1 MVKLNKIY
9 TRTGDDGTT
18 GLGTGR
24 RVSKDHIR
32 VEAYGAVD
40 EANAALGMAI
50 AACEAPGSSSRTME
64 IAAVLR
70 ELQHDLFDV
79 GADLCIPI
87 EPHETPGMLRVQAS
101 QTARLEPIID
111 RFNAN
116 LAPLTSFVL
125 PGGSPAAAAL
135 HVARTSLRL
144 AERRVVTLL
153 MEEPQR
159 TNPETVK
166 YLNRFSDLVFVLA
179 RAANDD
185 GARDVL
191 WKPGANRAP

>member
-18 GLGTGR
+18 GLGTGA
-24 RVSKDHIR
+24 RVLKDDAR

-40 EANAALGMAI
+40 EANASLGLAV
-50 AACEAPGSSSRTME
+50 AACAGNQGLLAE
-64 IAAVLR
+64 IGAVLKG
-70 ELQHDLFDV
+70 LQHDLFDV

-87 EPHETPGMLRVQAS
+87 KEGERPGEKLRVTAA

-111 RFNAN
+111 HFNSA

-125 PGGSPAAAAL
+125 PGGTPAAAAL
-135 HVARTSLRL
+135 HLARVAVRL

-153 MEEPQR
+153 RLDARATGPEPVR
-159 TNPETVK
+159 
-166 YLNRFSDLVFVLA
+166 YLNRLSDLLFVLA
-179 RAANDD
+179 RAANEN
-185 GARDVL
+185 GARDIL
-191 WKPGANRAP
+191 WVPGANRGA

>member
-18 GLGTGR
+18 GLGTGK
-24 RVSKDHIR
+24 RVRKDDIR

-40 EANAALGMAI
+40 EANAAVGVAV
-50 AACEAPGSSSRTME
+50 AACEAPGTSSRTME

-87 EPHETPGMLRVQAS
+87 EPHEKPGMLRVQAS

-125 PGGSPAAAAL
+125 PGGSPAGAAL
-135 HVARTSLRL
+135 HVARTALRL

-153 MEEPQR
+153 REEPQH

-179 RAANDD
+179 RAANEN